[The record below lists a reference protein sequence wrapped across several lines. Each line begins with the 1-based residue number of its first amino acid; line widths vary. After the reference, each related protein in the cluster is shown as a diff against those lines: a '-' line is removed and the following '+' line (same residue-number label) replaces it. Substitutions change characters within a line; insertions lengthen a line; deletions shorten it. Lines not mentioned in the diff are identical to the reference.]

1 MFHLI
6 CISCF
11 KCYCLPFI
19 EKRDNHKLSAM
30 SVSFELKGFSKK
42 SFQYELLMIVS
53 QKTHQNS
60 QFDDTL
66 KKVFIIIQTLIRIS
80 KHLKFWFLRQSNFA
94 YRPITYTINKINITF
109 LWYTS
114 VRRQV
119 LSVKQ

>member
-19 EKRDNHKLSAM
+19 EMRDNHKLSAM

-66 KKVFIIIQTLIRIS
+66 KKVFYDNPNVNPN
-80 KHLKFWFLRQSNFA
+80 LK
-94 YRPITYTINKINITF
+94 
-109 LWYTS
+109 TS
-114 VRRQV
+114 
-119 LSVKQ
+119 